1 MTGPFDGGNFAR
13 RRAEKENKAAEARF
27 SGMKLT
33 DYGNAER
40 LVARYRDQIR
50 HCPQRKL
57 WLTWD
62 GKRWAWDET
71 GEVQR
76 LAKKTTRAIYS
87 EAEHAKDQDQA
98 RAIGRHAGASES
110 HFRISAMVALAQTEP
125 GMPLLATGLDCD
137 PWLLNVQNG
146 TLHLRTGEL
155 RPHSRADHITKISSA
170 SYDAKAKSALWDKF
184 LAQATGGDAEL
195 AAYLQRAVGYALQGN
210 VTEKAF
216 WFLYGAPDGMKST
229 FIDSVSAALGDYAVT
244 VSFSTWLV
252 QTNVGGNRG
261 DLVSLMGARLVTSV
275 EVRKGVKFDEE
286 IIKRVTGGDMIEAAA
301 KYEKEVRFLPS
312 FALWLAANDAPTIR
326 DDDEGA
332 WSRVRRI
339 PFNHPLPAGQR
350 DPLMREKL
358 RAPEVQ
364 SAILAWAVEGCL
376 AWQKSGLGTSAA
388 IDESTASYRRDND
401 RTAGFFQDN
410 CAFESEAKV
419 SASDLRRAYEDWCK
433 EEGVRHPLNG
443 NDLGERLVKRG
454 CQPLKSNGRRI
465 WKGVRLLERWEDP
478 TQPAGEN
485 GGQSTG
491 SAGSPGAPFS
501 VNFSTREG
509 QEKVTGK
516 PCPGDPADPAQSDL
530 FDEEEREA
538 IQNERPG

>member
-1 MTGPFDGGNFAR
+1 MNDTLPNDPAHGARPMNDAAR
-13 RRAEKENKAAEARF
+13 RRARQHINDHDPRLI
-27 SGMKLT
+27 GMKLT
-33 DYGNAER
+33 DLGNAER
-40 LVARYRDQIR
+40 LVARHRDRIR
-50 HCPQRKL
+50 HCPQRKK

-76 LAKKTTRAIYS
+76 LAKKTARTIYT
-87 EAEHAKDQDQA
+87 EAQHAKDGDQA
-98 RAIGRHAGASES
+98 QAIAKHAHASES
-110 HFRISAMVALAQTEP
+110 HSRITAMIALAQTEIGIP
-125 GMPLLATGLDCD
+125 VLATDLDSD
-137 PWLLNVQNG
+137 PWLFNVENG

-155 RPHSRADHITKISSA
+155 RPHCRGDHITKVSPA
-170 SYDAKAKSALWDKF
+170 SYDPTAKHELWDRF

-229 FIDSVSAALGDYAVT
+229 FIDAVSAALGDYAVT

-275 EVRKGVKFDEE
+275 EVRKGVRFDEE

-339 PFNHPLPAGQR
+339 PFNHPLPADQR

-364 SAILAWAVEGCL
+364 SAILAWAVQGCL
-376 AWQKSGLGTSAA
+376 EWQKSGLGTSAA

-401 RTAGFFQDN
+401 RTAGFFGDI
-410 CAFESEAKV
+410 CAFEPDAKM
-419 SASDLRRAYEDWCK
+419 SASDLRCAYENWCK
-433 EEGVRHPLNG
+433 EEGVRNPLNG

-465 WKGVRLLERWEDP
+465 WKGVRLLERWEEP
-478 TQPAGEN
+478 
-485 GGQSTG
+485 TG
-491 SAGSPGAPFS
+491 SAGASGAPFS
-501 VNFSTREG
+501 VKFSTRESD
-509 QEKVTGK
+509 EEVMGK
-516 PCPGDPADPAQSDL
+516 PCPGDPADPAQPEL
-530 FDEEEREA
+530 FEDEEREA
-538 IQNERPG
+538 IKGESGSR